1 MAPRRSAKAARIATG
16 AERRRKKRLEEGAL
30 RDLQSACYLDDLTV
44 EGSIE
49 KSLEGHVI
57 KIDLADCNIC
67 ALPNSIGQLKA
78 LTKLDLFNC
87 ENITRLPEGIG
98 GLTALETLTL
108 DHCFFLAAL
117 PAAIGELK
125 SLTELNL
132 NLCESLVALPD
143 SIGGL
148 AALTILNLGGCYEL
162 VALPKAIGDLKALTV
177 LCLDECS
184 SLTELPDTIGGLIA
198 LKELD
203 SCNCPIAALP
213 DAIGRL
219 GALTELNLRRCPIT
233 ALPDTIGELGALTK
247 LNLAGCSSLATLPAA
262 IGELGALTALYLGGC
277 SSLAALPNAIGE
289 LKALTTLELRE
300 CSSLAALPPT
310 IKAIAKL
317 EVQGWEQPLSGYARF
332 LQLAR
337 PRIEAMF
344 HGLIITKIIKG
355 SVSEFW
361 DDLSE
366 SKRAKLDDPH
376 DGDAH
381 GEILV
386 RNLMKV
392 LRRQKRRICDIC
404 SRVRPLA
411 EDRFL
416 VCWCGAQRYCGEKC
430 QEMAWKLHHSRTCA
444 SGHTWSAA
452 HLDLFRS
459 LEQERA
465 EAEGKLEYYR
475 KRLSVNVLNQDEA
488 EDEADWVAL
497 QRNLELAKQTLI
509 ANNPPPADRE
519 R

>member
-49 KSLEGHVI
+49 KSLEGHII

-87 ENITRLPEGIG
+87 KNITRLPEGIG

-148 AALTILNLGGCYEL
+148 AALETLILFGCQKL
-162 VALPKAIGDLKALTV
+162 VALPKGIGDLKALTV
-177 LCLDECS
+177 LCLDSCS
-184 SLTELPDTIGGLIA
+184 SLTEFPDTIGGLIA

-203 SCNCPIAALP
+203 LGNCS
-213 DAIGRL
+213 
-219 GALTELNLRRCPIT
+219 IT
-233 ALPDTIGELGALTK
+233 A
-247 LNLAGCSSLATLPAA
+247 LPAA
-262 IGELGALTALYLGGC
+262 IGELKSLTKLDLHGCTSLVALPDSIGELKALTALTFFGCKSLAALPAAIGKLGALTELRLAGC

-289 LKALTTLELRE
+289 LKALTELDLEG

-317 EVQGWEQPLSGYARF
+317 EVKGWEQPLSGYARF

-404 SRVRPLA
+404 SRVRPLE
-411 EDRFL
+411 EDRFP
-416 VCWCGAQRYCGEKC
+416 VCWCGARRYCGEEC
-430 QEMAWKLHHSRTCA
+430 QKADWAVGHSQTCA
-444 SGHTWSAA
+444 SGHTWSATD
-452 HLDLFRS
+452 LDFFRR
-459 LEQERA
+459 LEQQWIQV
-465 EAEGKLEYYR
+465 EGNLEYPR
-475 KRLSVNVLNQDEA
+475 SDLA
-488 EDEADWVAL
+488 AL
-497 QRNLELAKQTLI
+497 EEGMQRLI
-509 ANNPPPADRE
+509 AKNPLPADRE

>member
-49 KSLEGHVI
+49 KSLEGHII

-87 ENITRLPEGIG
+87 KNITRLPEGIG
-98 GLTALETLTL
+98 GLTTLETLTL

-177 LCLDECS
+177 LCLDSCS
-184 SLTELPDTIGGLIA
+184 SLTEFPDTIGGLIA

-203 SCNCPIAALP
+203 LGNCS
-213 DAIGRL
+213 
-219 GALTELNLRRCPIT
+219 IT
-233 ALPDTIGELGALTK
+233 ALPAAMGELKSLTKLDLHGCTSLVALPDSIGELKALTA
-247 LNLAGCSSLATLPAA
+247 LTFFGCKSLAALPAA
-262 IGELGALTALYLGGC
+262 IGELGALTELSLYDC

-289 LKALTTLELRE
+289 LKALTELDLEG

-317 EVQGWEQPLSGYARF
+317 EVKGWEQPLSGYARF

-404 SRVRPLA
+404 SRVRPLE
-411 EDRFL
+411 EDRFP
-416 VCWCGAQRYCGEKC
+416 VCWCGARRYCGEEC
-430 QEMAWKLHHSRTCA
+430 QKADWAVGHSQTCA
-444 SGHTWSAA
+444 SGHTWSAT
-452 HLDLFRS
+452 DLEFFRR
-459 LEQERA
+459 LEQQWIKV
-465 EAEGKLEYYR
+465 EGNLEYPR
-475 KRLSVNVLNQDEA
+475 SDLA
-488 EDEADWVAL
+488 AL
-497 QRNLELAKQTLI
+497 EEGMQRLI
-509 ANNPPPADRE
+509 AKNPLPADRA